1 MNVRGKLIE
10 ADLRLLRGLPLAAPS
25 APDLPTALA
34 TCTGEHAFQE
44 SLSRHSEY
52 LPHLAHTHHGVW
64 FDWVL
69 YKLRLPSGNEVDFA
83 FVETTSALTTVV
95 LIEIEDP
102 AKAMWV
108 GSLQKPAKSADFS
121 RAIEQV
127 SRWRTDLR
135 DPQQLLSLREFVRKL
150 LGGSGLVQNGI
161 EVQYGLVYGRSAEN
175 SSDERRAAYADL
187 QKSIGLHLMTYD
199 NLVTRHQNFPG
210 RAKNVVRLTYPG
222 PTFSYAYL
230 NAAPRS
236 EFAYLGPGRLTLD
249 ADSREVIV
257 SLGYDIDAWENGELL
272 IVNNK
277 YPRGFLASN
286 VKT

>member
-10 ADLRLLRGLPLAAPS
+10 GALQNLRGLPVAAPS

-44 SLSRHSEY
+44 SLSRHTEY
-52 LPHLAHTHHGVW
+52 LPHLANTHHGVW

-83 FVETTSALTTVV
+83 YVETTSALTTVV

-102 AKAMWV
+102 AKPMWV
-108 GSLQKPAKSADFS
+108 GSLQKPAKSVEFN

-127 SRWRTDLR
+127 MRWRTDLR
-135 DPQQLLSLREFVRKL
+135 DPHQLLALKEDVRKL
-150 LGGSGLVQNGI
+150 FGVNGKTQNAMD
-161 EVQYGLVYGRSAEN
+161 VQYGLIYGRGAEN

-187 QKSIGLHLMTYD
+187 QQTLGIHLMTYD
-199 NLVTRHQNFPG
+199 NLVTRHQKSPG
-210 RAKNVVRLTYPG
+210 RVKNVVRLTRPG

-230 NAAPRS
+230 NAPPRS
-236 EFAYLGPGRLTLD
+236 EFAYLSPGRLTLD
-249 ADSREVIV
+249 ADSRDVIV
-257 SLGYDIDAWENGELL
+257 SLGYDIDAWDRGELL
-272 IVNNK
+272 IVNDK
-277 YPRGFLASN
+277 YPGSFLSSSA
-286 VKT
+286 KP